1 MASESSKLPSAPKRR
16 ARLQK
21 SCTECQRRKQ
31 KCITRQP
38 GAQCVNCSRRFPPV
52 ECTIVQLGPCIP
64 KPVYETQVLNFEL
77 STLPS
82 RSGKQTEVTF
92 HGLCATSLLGI
103 ASLDLPGRL
112 PVRNRYRGEPKS
124 RCFAS
129 HHDHARLGGDCCE
142 DNREEERA
150 VSKGKTRANLFLDG
164 DGDPLAFFHNSIA
177 SIGGI
182 LTEVTT
188 LHGMPLHEGP
198 RTTELLHFYVQ
209 FVAPN
214 MVSIDGQSQPPVF
227 LTEVLPWM
235 LQSPLFPNIGILMSS
250 MTQSLERGVEVAKSP
265 ESLALKSWV
274 LSMIADYMRRPFD
287 AIATEMVRCIVNLVV
302 MEWFWGADESMF
314 AHMRG
319 IKRMIKLRKG
329 MRGLGDIVGE
339 SILILTDYEIAC
351 AFETDLYWLENDP
364 ARDEEIPIPTTWP
377 YCYDSP
383 LLASAP
389 RFESIAEKL
398 GICAATAK
406 ILDDVRFLTESVT
419 SASASGASKSKIRST
434 ASWLYDK
441 LREKGTAAA
450 TGPTQVAS
458 SSSEKERILETVRIA
473 AVIYSWSIK
482 SLRQISLFDD
492 AEMLRAAYASL
503 TSVSMTT
510 WKGIPGVFLWVM
522 LVAAPNAAADAKG
535 RFVRRKM
542 AVTGLSIGFEDF
554 ALGISYL
561 KAFWGVQRWIAREGG
576 GEGEGEGDGVGEGA
590 GVRRH
595 ERLEDK
601 WSFGSWPGV
610 SV

>member
-1 MASESSKLPSAPKRR
+1 MASESSKPPTAAKRR

-31 KCITRQP
+31 KCIIRQP
-38 GAQCVNCSRRFPPV
+38 ETQCVNCSRRFPPV
-52 ECTIVQLGPCIP
+52 ECTIVQLGPCLP
-64 KPVYETQVLNFEL
+64 KPVYETQVLTFDL
-77 STLPS
+77 SSLPS
-82 RSGKQTEVTF
+82 KSGKQAEVTS
-92 HGLCATSLLGI
+92 HGLCATSLPGI
-103 ASLDLPGRL
+103 ASLGLPGRL
-112 PVRNRYRGEPKS
+112 PVRNRCREQLRS
-124 RCFAS
+124 RCLAT
-129 HHDHARLGGDCCE
+129 HDHASHGGDCCE
-142 DNREEERA
+142 GHREEERA
-150 VSKGKTRANLFLDG
+150 VLESKTRANLFLDG
-164 DGDPLAFFHNSIA
+164 DGDPQAFFHNGIA

-188 LHGMPLHEGP
+188 LHGMPLPEGP

-227 LTEVLPWM
+227 LKEVLPWM

-250 MTQSLERGVEVAKSP
+250 MTQSLARGTEVAKSP

-287 AIATEMVRCIVNLVV
+287 AIAVEMVRCIVNLVV

-329 MRGLGDIVGE
+329 MRGLRDVVGE
-339 SILILTDYEIAC
+339 SVIILTDYEIAC

-364 ARDEEIPIPTTWP
+364 ARDEEIPVPTTWP
-377 YCYDSP
+377 DCYDSP
-383 LLASAP
+383 LLAPAP

-398 GICAATAK
+398 GICGATAN
-406 ILDDVRFLTESVT
+406 ILDDVRFLTDSVT
-419 SASASGASKSKIRST
+419 SASAMASASRKSKIRST
-434 ASWLYDK
+434 ASWLYEK
-441 LREKGTAAA
+441 LREQGTAMAA
-450 TGPTQVAS
+450 TRPTQVAS
-458 SSSEKERILETVRIA
+458 SPSTEKERILETVRIA

-482 SLRQISLFDD
+482 SLRHISRFDD
-492 AEMLRAAYASL
+492 ADMLQAAYASL

-510 WKGIPGVFLWVM
+510 WKGIPGIFLWVM

-576 GEGEGEGDGVGEGA
+576 GEGDGDSGA
-590 GVRRH
+590 GVQ
-595 ERLEDK
+595 RLEDK
-601 WSFGSWPGV
+601 WSFGSWPEV
-610 SV
+610 SA

>member
-1 MASESSKLPSAPKRR
+1 MIVIEYQSKCNWLR
-16 ARLQK
+16 ALDGEKLNANVVMRN
-21 SCTECQRRKQ
+21 SFSII
-31 KCITRQP
+31 CIIRQP
-38 GAQCVNCSRRFPPV
+38 ETQCVNCSRRFPPV
-52 ECTIVQLGPCIP
+52 ECTIVQLGPCLP
-64 KPVYETQVLNFEL
+64 KPVYETQVLTFDL
-77 STLPS
+77 SSLSPKS
-82 RSGKQTEVTF
+82 EKQTEVTS
-92 HGLCATSLLGI
+92 HGPCVTSLPGI
-103 ASLDLPGRL
+103 ASLKLPGRL
-112 PVRNRYRGEPKS
+112 PVRNRCREQIRS
-124 RCFAS
+124 RYLEG
-129 HHDHARLGGDCCE
+129 HDHARLGGDCCK

-150 VSKGKTRANLFLDG
+150 VSKGQARANLFLDG
-164 DGDPLAFFHNSIA
+164 DGDPQAFFHNGIA

-188 LHGMPLHEGP
+188 LHGMPLPEGP
-198 RTTELLHFYVQ
+198 RTTELLHFYVH

-214 MVSIDGQSQPPVF
+214 MVSIDGRSQPPVF
-227 LTEVLPWM
+227 LKEVLPWM

-250 MTQSLERGVEVAKSP
+250 MTQSLERGTEVAKSP

-287 AIATEMVRCIVNLVV
+287 AIAVEMVRCIVNLVV

-329 MRGLGDIVGE
+329 MRGLRDIVGE
-339 SILILTDYEIAC
+339 SIIILTDYEIAC

-364 ARDEEIPIPTTWP
+364 ARDEEIPVPTTWP
-377 YCYDSP
+377 DCYDSP

-398 GICAATAK
+398 GICGATAK
-406 ILDDVRFLTESVT
+406 ILDDVRFLTDSVT
-419 SASASGASKSKIRST
+419 SASAMASAASKSKIRST

-441 LREKGTAAA
+441 LREQGTATAA
-450 TGPTQVAS
+450 RRPTQVAS

-473 AVIYSWSIK
+473 TVIYSWSIK
-482 SLRQISLFDD
+482 SLRQISRFDD
-492 AEMLRAAYASL
+492 AEMLQAAYASL

-510 WKGIPGVFLWVM
+510 WKGIPGIFLWVM

-576 GEGEGEGDGVGEGA
+576 GEGEGA
-590 GVRRH
+590 GVQ
-595 ERLEDK
+595 RLEDK

>member
-1 MASESSKLPSAPKRR
+1 
-16 ARLQK
+16 
-21 SCTECQRRKQ
+21 
-31 KCITRQP
+31 
-38 GAQCVNCSRRFPPV
+38 
-52 ECTIVQLGPCIP
+52 
-64 KPVYETQVLNFEL
+64 
-77 STLPS
+77 
-82 RSGKQTEVTF
+82 
-92 HGLCATSLLGI
+92 
-103 ASLDLPGRL
+103 
-112 PVRNRYRGEPKS
+112 
-124 RCFAS
+124 
-129 HHDHARLGGDCCE
+129 
-142 DNREEERA
+142 
-150 VSKGKTRANLFLDG
+150 
-164 DGDPLAFFHNSIA
+164 
-177 SIGGI
+177 
-182 LTEVTT
+182 
-188 LHGMPLHEGP
+188 
-198 RTTELLHFYVQ
+198 
-209 FVAPN
+209 

-227 LTEVLPWM
+227 LKEVLPWM

-250 MTQSLERGVEVAKSP
+250 MTQSLERGMEVAKSP

-287 AIATEMVRCIVNLVV
+287 AIAVEMVRCIVNLVV

-329 MRGLGDIVGE
+329 MRGLKDIVGE
-339 SILILTDYEIAC
+339 SIIILTDYEIAC

-364 ARDEEIPIPTTWP
+364 ARDEEIPVPTTWP
-377 YCYDSP
+377 DCYDSP

-419 SASASGASKSKIRST
+419 SASAMASTASKSKIRST
-434 ASWLYDK
+434 ASWLYEK
-441 LREKGTAAA
+441 LREQGTAAA
-450 TGPTQVAS
+450 ATRTTQVAFA
-458 SSSEKERILETVRIA
+458 SSEKERILETVRIA

-482 SLRQISLFDD
+482 SLRQISRFDD

-510 WKGIPGVFLWVM
+510 WKGMPGIFLWVM
-522 LVAAPNAAADAKG
+522 LVAAPNAAADAQG

-576 GEGEGEGDGVGEGA
+576 GDGEGGPGMQ
-590 GVRRH
+590 
-595 ERLEDK
+595 RLDDK